1 MFKSNHTEYD
11 IQTNLEFHVQ
21 FYSNHTQIA
30 NSFFTNK
37 FELYV

>member
-11 IQTNLEFHVQ
+11 IQTNLQFQVE
-21 FYSNHTQIA
+21 FYSNQTQIA

-37 FELYV
+37 FEQ